1 MYYSVELSEREL
13 VQLDSVDHKL
23 LYLYERIRVSATS
36 FDQSDGDRIQGLIA
50 SDRRLIPTN

>member
-23 LYLYERIRVSATS
+23 LALYERIRVWATS
-36 FDQSDGDRIQGLIA
+36 FDQSDGDRIQGKSA